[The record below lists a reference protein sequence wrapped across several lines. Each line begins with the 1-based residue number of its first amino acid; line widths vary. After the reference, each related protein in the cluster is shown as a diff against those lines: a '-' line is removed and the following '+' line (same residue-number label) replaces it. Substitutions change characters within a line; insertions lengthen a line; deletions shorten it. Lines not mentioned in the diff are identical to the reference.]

1 MWLYI
6 ITLFTGL
13 VGGVYLYRKFF
24 GEKKKTHIQ
33 DPKNGTLYMVDKLDH
48 LFSVGDLISP
58 QADGFDKPFE
68 ICDYIGQIPE
78 DKHIKLVLCT
88 KGGALSSLEKILK
101 RLKKHPA
108 GYTAYIKY
116 ECFSAGTM
124 LALGAK
130 EIVMSDNS
138 YLGKIDPQ
146 VSSLSDVYPAIIFH
160 KLDPQYI
167 TGDNIDKVKV
177 SDQVLNY
184 MNEILDMIFI
194 NKDYVRDQVKEQMIF
209 SNFPHNKT
217 FDFEACQKMGLQV
230 RRPTQDEMMLLK

>member
-1 MWLYI
+1 
-6 ITLFTGL
+6 
-13 VGGVYLYRKFF
+13 
-24 GEKKKTHIQ
+24 
-33 DPKNGTLYMVDKLDH
+33 
-48 LFSVGDLISP
+48 
-58 QADGFDKPFE
+58 
-68 ICDYIGQIPE
+68 
-78 DKHIKLVLCT
+78 
-88 KGGALSSLEKILK
+88 LEKILK

>member
-1 MWLYI
+1 MWGYI
-6 ITLFTGL
+6 LAFLIGSI
-13 VGGVYLYRKFF
+13 GSIYLYRKFF
-24 GEKKKTHIQ
+24 GEKKKTYIQ
-33 DPKNGTLYMVDKLDH
+33 DPKNGVLYMVDKLDH

-58 QADGFDKPFE
+58 TADPFDKPFE

-78 DKHIKLVLCT
+78 DKHIKLILCT

-146 VSSLSDVYPAIIFH
+146 LASLTDSYPAIVYH
-160 KLDPQYI
+160 KLDPKYI
-167 TGDNIDKVKV
+167 TGDNIDKVRN
-177 SDQVLNY
+177 SEQVLNY
-184 MNEILDMIFI
+184 MEVILDMIFGDKSHI
-194 NKDYVRDQVKEQMIF
+194 KEKVKEQMVF
-209 SNFPHNKT
+209 SNFPHSRT
-217 FDFEACQKMGLQV
+217 FDFNTCEAMGLQV
-230 RRPTQDEMMLLK
+230 RRPNQDEMVLLK